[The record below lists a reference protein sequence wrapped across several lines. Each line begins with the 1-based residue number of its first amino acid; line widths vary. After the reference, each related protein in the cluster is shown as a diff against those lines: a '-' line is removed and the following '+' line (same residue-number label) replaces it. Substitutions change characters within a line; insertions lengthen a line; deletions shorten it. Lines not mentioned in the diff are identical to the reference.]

1 VSAIWVRP
9 WAVRRRFVRFVRLD
23 LRALACFERAWIFV
37 NVYGRSFSTFS
48 SACHR
53 LLKGDFQI
61 KRLPGLAPASHP
73 PPATT
78 HPPRRYDGTFF
89 AKPPEVLARDR
100 LLGAYEARPAL
111 ARLRATLTAA
121 GAALAAAL
129 LALSALTATG
139 GAAGGGAGGPVPAQ
153 VFTDGV
159 LYSRSVG
166 SMAELATDDEAAER
180 EAAAQGGRPGWCG
193 TRYHKALAGG
203 EDVCARYEAAGEA
216 ARAAE
221 GSE

>member
-1 VSAIWVRP
+1 MGVG
-9 WAVRRRFVRFVRLD
+9 D
-23 LRALACFERAWIFV
+23 LIYV
-37 NVYGRSFSTFS
+37 G
-48 SACHR
+48 
-53 LLKGDFQI
+53 
-61 KRLPGLAPASHP
+61 KRLRTFANGNVVCGRLRRKRLCERLPTFAGVGRVFTRLP
-73 PPATT
+73 PTSPPLSTT
-78 HPPRRYDGTFF
+78 HQLTTTTHRPPTPRRYDGTFF

-129 LALSALTATG
+129 LALSALTAAG
-139 GAAGGGAGGPVPAQ
+139 GAAGEGAGGPVPAQ

-166 SMAELATDDEAAER
+166 SMADLATDDEAAER

-203 EDVCARYEAAGEA
+203 EDVCAKFEAAGEA

>member
-1 VSAIWVRP
+1 MNVWQ
-9 WAVRRRFVRFVRLD
+9 RLWTSGD
-23 LRALACFERAWIFV
+23 YRYYLFA
-37 NVYGRSFSTFS
+37 S
-48 SACHR
+48 SSPPTPHK
-53 LLKGDFQI
+53 LTH
-61 KRLPGLAPASHP
+61 HP
-73 PPATT
+73 PPHQLA
-78 HPPRRYDGTFF
+78 RRYDGTFF

-129 LALSALTATG
+129 LALSALTAAG
-139 GAAGGGAGGPVPAQ
+139 GAAGEGAGGPVPAQ

-166 SMAELATDDEAAER
+166 SMADLATDDEAAER

-203 EDVCARYEAAGEA
+203 EDVCARFEAAGEA